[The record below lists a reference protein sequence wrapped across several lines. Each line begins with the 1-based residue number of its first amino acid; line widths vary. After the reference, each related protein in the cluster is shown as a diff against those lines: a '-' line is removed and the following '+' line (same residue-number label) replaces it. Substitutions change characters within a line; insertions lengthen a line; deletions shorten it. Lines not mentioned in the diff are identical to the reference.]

1 MELKMKAICEGR
13 KTQREV
19 IEETVEQYRAVYV
32 RTQQRLNVLKAVRL
46 PSASLATTDVL
57 IVCSLSESMCLA
69 NKHDG
74 IVQSGSS
81 LFFFGE
87 GSSLRFVWDVIGQ
100 HPIQEH
106 RRIQSMPRLGAT
118 TN

>member
-32 RTQQRLNVLKAVRL
+32 RTQQRLNVLKAVRV
-46 PSASLATTDVL
+46 PSTSLATINVL
-57 IVCSLSESMCLA
+57 IMCSRSESTCSA

-74 IVQSGSS
+74 VSQPGSS
-81 LFFFGE
+81 IFE
-87 GSSLRFVWDVIGQ
+87 GSSLWFVWDVIGQ

-106 RRIQSMPRLGAT
+106 RRIQSMPRLGAAT
-118 TN
+118 D